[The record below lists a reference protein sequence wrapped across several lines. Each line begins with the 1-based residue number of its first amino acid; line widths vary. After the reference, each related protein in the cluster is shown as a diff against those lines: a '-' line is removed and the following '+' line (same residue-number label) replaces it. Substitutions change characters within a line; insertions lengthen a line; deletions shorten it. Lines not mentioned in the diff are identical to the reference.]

1 MKYTGLS
8 ILFFVCVASA
18 LNEMNFGSE
27 LTPSKMCPVA
37 EKLYSKYC
45 QSNSTY
51 SCSKLDTFISTHCN
65 NILDKYSSFN
75 PHELCPLVNLFDKLL
90 CSSDSEISHD
100 HLNPKDLCPLFDYVD
115 NKYCQS
121 KMMHFSSNDSEFTCV
136 LACKPL
142 TSK

>member
-1 MKYTGLS
+1 MKYTLLS
-8 ILFFVCVASA
+8 ILLFACTVNAFS
-18 LNEMNFGSE
+18 NTSE
-27 LTPSKMCPVA
+27 LTPQNLCPVA

-45 QSNSTY
+45 QSNSTFT
-51 SCSKLDTFISTHCN
+51 CNKLDTFINNYCH
-65 NILDKYSSFN
+65 NILDRYSSFN

-90 CSSDSEISHD
+90 CSSYSEITHES
-100 HLNPKDLCPLFDYVD
+100 LNPKDLCPLFDYVD

-142 TSK
+142 TPK